1 MAVHTAEGDADLPGR
16 QRRRDPRA
24 LAQLYDRYGRA
35 VYSLTLHDLRDAR
48 LAEDL
53 VQETFLRAWNRI
65 QTLDAGQQEL
75 GPWLLTVARDV
86 TADYLR
92 SAGGSERDA
101 SVVKEP
107 DAAPPAK
114 LRRRILAAAGY
125 EQRHFGWPLFWAA
138 VAVWALFAA
147 FYFNNRERG
156 FADAA
161 LRLRDQMRTQTMDLT
176 HRNEA
181 LAIVNGSGT
190 MMKSFGEGKSQEP
203 QGKVFVN
210 PGQGVLLMVSNL
222 PPAPAGKAYQM
233 WVIPKDGNPISGG
246 MFRPE
251 GDGSAMHIERGPMDM
266 HAAGTIAV
274 TVENETG
281 VPRPTSLPLIAAPIQ

>member
-1 MAVHTAEGDADLPGR
+1 
-16 QRRRDPRA
+16 
-24 LAQLYDRYGRA
+24 
-35 VYSLTLHDLRDAR
+35 
-48 LAEDL
+48 
-53 VQETFLRAWNRI
+53 
-65 QTLDAGQQEL
+65 
-75 GPWLLTVARDV
+75 
-86 TADYLR
+86 
-92 SAGGSERDA
+92 
-101 SVVKEP
+101 
-107 DAAPPAK
+107 
-114 LRRRILAAAGY
+114 
-125 EQRHFGWPLFWAA
+125 
-138 VAVWALFAA
+138 
-147 FYFNNRERG
+147 
-156 FADAA
+156 
-161 LRLRDQMRTQTMDLT
+161 MRTQTMDLT